1 MGAGAPSANRVG
13 RAFLRREARIRVR
26 NFDMVGSLSSRARRR
41 ILYSASSLALLAVSN
56 APALAQN
63 DNTSQAPPAAAT
75 PQPPAATPAPSS
87 PTTTQAPQEESIT
100 PAPQQTPA
108 PAAPQ
113 QATGG
118 NVLPETRVVA
128 PVERRRP
135 RTPPPRVVTN
145 QPPAPTQAQ
154 VVAQQNQ
161 AFDTARQNILAPVGA
176 TSYQV
181 SHQAIEALP
190 QGNNSTLDK
199 VLLQFPGVTQ
209 DSAASGEL
217 HVRNEHANIQYLING
232 IMLPDG
238 VGAFGQ
244 ILDTGIV
251 GSLTLL
257 TGALPAQYGLRTA
270 GVLDIQ
276 TRTDAFNNTGRIS
289 VYGGSH
295 GTITPSFE
303 WGGTVGQTQYFVSG
317 RFLQNNLGIEN
328 PTPANEAIH
337 DRTSQEKGF
346 AYVSTVLDPT
356 SRLTYIGGVSNS
368 TFQIPNRPD
377 QTPNFTAF
385 GLSDFNSAFLN
396 EHQNEYNQFNVVAY
410 QKSAEDIDYQIS
422 YFNRYSQLHFYPDPV
437 GDLVFN
443 GVASDVYRQS
453 VINGIQEDTAWRVGY
468 AHTLRFGFSV
478 SAERSL
484 VTNISTVLP
493 FDAPATIF
501 DSSSKTGWLI
511 GTYLQDEW
519 RINNQLTLNAG
530 LRFDQMYQYVDAN
543 QLSPRLSLTWK
554 PYDGT
559 TFHAGYARDFT
570 PPQQV
575 IAAPTNLALVT
586 PPTAPG
592 NTLTPEVPL
601 NSPVLPERSHV
612 FDVGVV
618 QKIYP
623 VPGLEVGI
631 DGYYKIARDLLD
643 DGQFGAAYVLNGFNY
658 ERGENIGLELK
669 STYTNGN
676 FRAWGNVAWAKQI
689 ATNIVSNQF
698 LFGAD
703 ELAYIANHYI
713 YTDHAQQLTASAGA
727 SYLWNGT
734 RFSASMIYGSGLRSG
749 FANTDH
755 LPSYTQVNV
764 GLSHDFN
771 FVAPNK
777 PTTVRFDVVN
787 LFDKIYEIRDGS
799 GIGVFAP
806 QFGPR
811 RGFYVGITQKL

>member
-1 MGAGAPSANRVG
+1 MTLS
-13 RAFLRREARIRVR
+13 VR
-26 NFDMVGSLSSRARRR
+26 TTLLLSS
-41 ILYSASSLALLAVSN
+41 SASLLLGLGGAAMSQTA
-56 APALAQN
+56 APAGGGSTALPKIEVIEPRRA
-63 DNTSQAPPAAAT
+63 
-75 PQPPAATPAPSS
+75 QPP
-87 PTTTQAPQEESIT
+87 
-100 PAPQQTPA
+100 
-108 PAAPQ
+108 
-113 QATGG
+113 
-118 NVLPETRVVA
+118 
-128 PVERRRP
+128 RRP
-135 RTPPPRVVTN
+135 RTRVTTGQRRETPAAPPP
-145 QPPAPTQAQ
+145 PTEAQ
-154 VVAQQNQ
+154 VVTGKNDK
-161 AFDTARQNILAPVGA
+161 FDEVRQNIVAPIGA
-176 TSYQV
+176 TSYRIN
-181 SHQAIEALP
+181 HQAIEALP
-190 QGNNSTLDK
+190 QGSNASLDK

-217 HVRNEHANIQYLING
+217 HVRNEHANIQYRING

-251 GSLTLL
+251 GSLALL

-276 TRTDAFNNTGRIS
+276 TKADAFNSSGSVS

-303 WGGTVGQTQYFVSG
+303 YGGTVGQTQYFVSG
-317 RFLQNNLGIEN
+317 RYFGSNLGIEN

-337 DRTSQEKGF
+337 DHTSQEKGF
-346 AYVSTVLDPT
+346 LYLSTVIDPT
-356 SRLTYIGGVSNS
+356 SRLTFMSGVSNS
-368 TFQIPNRPD
+368 TFQIPNNPG

-385 GLSDFNSAFLN
+385 GVSNFDSSRLN
-396 EHQNEYNQFNVVAY
+396 EHQNEFNQFNVVAY
-410 QKSAEDIDYQIS
+410 QTSNGEFDTQTS
-422 YFNRYSQLHFYPDPV
+422 YFNRYSQLHFYPDPI

-443 GVASDVYRQS
+443 GVSSDVYRQS
-453 VINGIQEDTAWRVGY
+453 VVNGIQQDTAWRVGY

-478 SAERSL
+478 SGERSL
-484 VTNISTVLP
+484 VNNFSTVLP
-493 FDAPATIF
+493 IDDMGNPVDAPFSIF
-501 DSSSKTGWLI
+501 DSSAKTGWLI

-559 TFHAGYARDFT
+559 TFHAGYARNFT

-586 PPTAPG
+586 PPAVPA
-592 NTLTPEVPL
+592 NTQTPEVPL

-623 VPGLEVGI
+623 VPGLEVGV

-658 ERGENIGLELK
+658 ERGENIGLEFK
-669 STYTNGN
+669 TTYNNGN

-698 LFGAD
+698 LFAQD
-703 ELAYIANHYI
+703 EINYIATHYI
-713 YTDHAQQLTASAGA
+713 YTDHAQVLTASAGA

-755 LPSYTQVNV
+755 LPSYTQVNAGV
-764 GLSHDFN
+764 SREFLFPGWT
-771 FVAPNK
+771 K
-777 PTTVRFDVVN
+777 PTTLRFDVVN

-811 RGFYVGITQKL
+811 RGFFVGISQKI

>member
-1 MGAGAPSANRVG
+1 MTNPAMALPGSGQMKLSVRTTLFLSSSASLLLGLGGPALSQTAAPAGGGTTALPKIEVVAPRRVQPPRRPKTRVTTG
-13 RAFLRREARIRVR
+13 QRRE
-26 NFDMVGSLSSRARRR
+26 
-41 ILYSASSLALLAVSN
+41 
-56 APALAQN
+56 
-63 DNTSQAPPAAAT
+63 T
-75 PQPPAATPAPSS
+75 
-87 PTTTQAPQEESIT
+87 
-100 PAPQQTPA
+100 
-108 PAAPQ
+108 PAAPPQ
-113 QATGG
+113 T
-118 NVLPETRVVA
+118 E
-128 PVERRRP
+128 
-135 RTPPPRVVTN
+135 
-145 QPPAPTQAQ
+145 AQ
-154 VVAQQNQ
+154 VVAGKNEK
-161 AFDTARQNILAPVGA
+161 FDEARRNILAPIGA
-176 TSYQV
+176 TSYEIN
-181 SHQAIEALP
+181 HQAIEALP
-190 QGNNSTLDK
+190 QGDNTSLDK
-199 VLLQFPGVTQ
+199 VLLQAPGVTQ

-217 HVRNEHANIQYLING
+217 HVRNEHGNIQYRING

-251 GSLTLL
+251 GSLALL
-257 TGALPAQYGLRTA
+257 TGALPAQYGLRTS
-270 GVLDIQ
+270 GVVDIQ
-276 TRTDAFNNTGRIS
+276 TKSDAFNNSGSVS

-295 GTITPSFE
+295 GTITTSLE
-303 WGGTVGQTQYFVSG
+303 YGGTVGQTQYFVSG
-317 RFLQNNLGIEN
+317 RYFGSNLGIEN

-346 AYVSTVLDPT
+346 LYLSTVIDPT
-356 SRLTYIGGVSNS
+356 SRLTFMSGVSNS
-368 TFQIPNRPD
+368 TFQIPNNPG
-377 QTPNFTAF
+377 QTPNFNAAGVSNF
-385 GLSDFNSAFLN
+385 DSASLN
-396 EHQNEYNQFNVVAY
+396 EHQNEFNQFNVLAY
-410 QKSAEDIDYQIS
+410 QKSVDDVDLQLS
-422 YFNRYSQLHFYPDPV
+422 YFNRYSQLHFFPDPT

-443 GVASDVYRQS
+443 GVSSNVYRQS
-453 VINGIQEDTAWRVGY
+453 FVNGIQEDTAWRVGF

-493 FDAPATIF
+493 VDPATGNQVDPVTGDPFGPPFTVF

-543 QLSPRLSLTWK
+543 QLSPRISLTWK

-559 TFHAGYARDFT
+559 TFHAGYARNFT
-570 PPQQV
+570 PPPQV

-586 PPTAPG
+586 PPTAPA
-592 NTLTPEVPL
+592 NTQTPEVPL

-623 VPGLEVGI
+623 VPGLEVGV

-658 ERGENIGLELK
+658 DRGENIGLELK
-669 STYTNGN
+669 STYNNGN

-703 ELAYIANHYI
+703 EIAFIATHYI
-713 YTDHAQQLTASAGA
+713 YTDHAQVLTASAGA

-755 LPSYTQVNV
+755 LPSYTQVNI
-764 GLSHDFN
+764 GLSHEFL
-771 FVAPNK
+771 FPGWTK
-777 PTTVRFDVVN
+777 PTTLRFDVVN

-811 RGFYVGITQKL
+811 RGFFVGISQKI

>member
-1 MGAGAPSANRVG
+1 MTLSLRSTLLLSSSASLLLGLGGTAMSQTAAPPGGGNTALPKIEVIEPRRAQPPRRPQTRVTTG
-13 RAFLRREARIRVR
+13 QRRE
-26 NFDMVGSLSSRARRR
+26 
-41 ILYSASSLALLAVSN
+41 
-56 APALAQN
+56 
-63 DNTSQAPPAAAT
+63 T
-75 PQPPAATPAPSS
+75 
-87 PTTTQAPQEESIT
+87 
-100 PAPQQTPA
+100 
-108 PAAPQ
+108 PAAP
-113 QATGG
+113 
-118 NVLPETRVVA
+118 
-128 PVERRRP
+128 
-135 RTPPPRVVTN
+135 PPPTE
-145 QPPAPTQAQ
+145 AQ
-154 VVAQQNQ
+154 VVAGKNDK
-161 AFDTARQNILAPVGA
+161 FDEVRQNIVAPIGA
-176 TSYQV
+176 TSYQIN
-181 SHQAIEALP
+181 HQAIEALP
-190 QGNNSTLDK
+190 QGNNATLDK

-217 HVRNEHANIQYLING
+217 HVRNEHGNIQYRING

-244 ILDTGIV
+244 IIDTGIV
-251 GSLTLL
+251 GSLALL

-276 TRTDAFNNTGRIS
+276 TKTDAFNNSGSVS

-328 PTPANEAIH
+328 PTPSNEAIH

-368 TFQIPNRPD
+368 TFQIPNNPG
-377 QTPNFTAF
+377 QTPNNTAF
-385 GLSDFNSAFLN
+385 GVSNFDSTFLN
-396 EHQNEYNQFNVVAY
+396 EHQNEFNQFNVVAY

-422 YFNRYSQLHFYPDPV
+422 YFNRYSQLHFMPDPV

-443 GVASDVYRQS
+443 GVSSDVYRQS
-453 VINGIQEDTAWRVGY
+453 YVNGIQEDTAWRVGY
-468 AHTLRFGFSV
+468 AHTLRFGFSM

-493 FDAPATIF
+493 LADPADPAAGTIDAPFSIF
-501 DSSSKTGWLI
+501 DSSSKTGWLL

-519 RINNQLTLNAG
+519 RITNQLTLNAG

-543 QLSPRLSLTWK
+543 QLSPRVSLTWK

-559 TFHAGYARDFT
+559 TFHAGYARNFT

-586 PPTAPG
+586 PPNVPA
-592 NTLTPEVPL
+592 NTQTPEVPL
-601 NSPVLPERSHV
+601 SSPVLPERSNV

-623 VPGLEVGI
+623 VPGLEVGV
-631 DGYYKIARDLLD
+631 DGYYKTARDLLD

-658 ERGENIGLELK
+658 DRGENIGLELK
-669 STYTNGN
+669 STYNNGN

-689 ATNIVSNQF
+689 ATTIVSNQF
-698 LFGAD
+698 LFAQD
-703 ELAYIANHYI
+703 EINYIATHYI
-713 YTDHAQQLTASAGA
+713 YTDHAQVLTASAGA

-755 LPSYTQVNV
+755 LPSYTQVNAGV
-764 GLSHDFN
+764 SREFLFPGWT
-771 FVAPNK
+771 K

-811 RGFYVGITQKL
+811 RGFFAGISQKI

>member
-1 MGAGAPSANRVG
+1 VNPVLSARFK
-13 RAFLRREARIRVR
+13 RYL
-26 NFDMVGSLSSRARRR
+26 L
-41 ILYSASSLALLAVSN
+41 LSASSLVLVAASGTSVFAQTPN
-56 APALAQN
+56 ASPTPPATA
-63 DNTSQAPPAAAT
+63 APPEAK
-75 PQPPAATPAPSS
+75 
-87 PTTTQAPQEESIT
+87 
-100 PAPQQTPA
+100 
-108 PAAPQ
+108 
-113 QATGG
+113 GG
-118 NVLPETRVVA
+118 NILPETRVVA
-128 PVERRRP
+128 PAERQRP
-135 RTPPPRVVTN
+135 RTPPPRQVATR
-145 QPPAPTQAQ
+145 QPPAATRTQPTVSTPAQTQAQ
-154 VVAQQNQ
+154 VVNQQNQ
-161 AFDTARQNILAPVGA
+161 KLDAARQAILSPVGA
-176 TSYQV
+176 TSHEV
-181 SHQAIEALP
+181 SHQAIEAAP
-190 QGNNSTLDK
+190 QGNNATLDR
-199 VLLQFPGVTQ
+199 VLIQQFPGVTQ

-217 HVRNEHANIQYLING
+217 HVRNEHANIQYRING

-244 ILDTGIV
+244 ILDTGII
-251 GSLTLL
+251 GSLALL
-257 TGALPAQYGLRTA
+257 TGALPAQYGQRTA

-276 TRTDAFNNTGRIS
+276 TKADAFNNTGSVS

-317 RFLQNNLGIEN
+317 RFFQSNLGIEN
-328 PTPANEAIH
+328 PTPSNEAIH

-368 TFQIPNRPD
+368 SFQIPNNPG

-385 GLSDFNSAFLN
+385 GVSNFDSTFLN

-422 YFNRYSQLHFYPDPV
+422 YFNRYSQLHFFPDPI

-453 VINGIQEDTAWRVGY
+453 VINGIQEDTAWRIGY

-478 SAERSL
+478 SGERSL
-484 VTNISTVLP
+484 VNNISTVLP
-493 FDAPATIF
+493 VDGMGNPVDAPPFSIF
-501 DSSSKTGWLI
+501 DTSAKTGWLI

-519 RINNQLTLNAG
+519 RITNQLTLNAG

-559 TFHAGYARDFT
+559 TFHAGYARNFT

-575 IAAPTNLALVT
+575 IAAPTNLALVQGT
-586 PPTAPG
+586 TQQ
-592 NTLTPEVPL
+592 PEVQL
-601 NSPVLPERSHV
+601 NSPLLPERSHV

-623 VPGLEVGI
+623 IPGLEVGV

-658 ERGENIGLELK
+658 DRGENIGLELK
-669 STYTNGN
+669 STYNNGN
-676 FRAWGNVAWAKQI
+676 FRAWANVAWAKQI
-689 ATNIVSNQF
+689 ATNVVSNQF
-698 LFGAD
+698 LFAQD
-703 ELAYIANHYI
+703 EINYIATHYI
-713 YTDHAQQLTASAGA
+713 YTDHAQVLTANAGA

-749 FANTDH
+749 FANIDH
-755 LPSYTQVNV
+755 LPSYTQVNMGV
-764 GLSHDFN
+764 SHDFN
-771 FVAPNK
+771 IVAPNK

-787 LFDKIYEIRDGS
+787 VFDKIYEIRDGS

-811 RGFYVGITQKL
+811 RGFFAGVSQKL

>member
-1 MGAGAPSANRVG
+1 MLCGGG
-13 RAFLRREARIRVR
+13 T
-26 NFDMVGSLSSRARRR
+26 
-41 ILYSASSLALLAVSN
+41 AVSQT
-56 APALAQN
+56 L
-63 DNTSQAPPAAAT
+63 AAAEN
-75 PQPPAATPAPSS
+75 S
-87 PTTTQAPQEESIT
+87 PTTLPQIEVIAPR
-100 PAPQQTPA
+100 
-108 PAAPQ
+108 
-113 QATGG
+113 
-118 NVLPETRVVA
+118 RVQ
-128 PVERRRP
+128 PPRRP
-135 RTPPPRVVTN
+135 RTRVTTGQHRETPAAPPQTE
-145 QPPAPTQAQ
+145 AQA
-154 VVAQQNQ
+154 VAGQNNKL
-161 AFDTARQNILAPVGA
+161 DEARQNIVAPVGA
-176 TSYQV
+176 NSTQIN
-181 SHQAIEALP
+181 HQAIEALP
-190 QGNNSTLDK
+190 QGNNTPLDK
-199 VLLQFPGVTQ
+199 VLLQLPGVTQ

-217 HVRNEHANIQYLING
+217 HVRNEHANLQYRING

-238 VGAFGQ
+238 VGGFGQ

-251 GSLTLL
+251 GSLALL

-276 TRTDAFNNTGRIS
+276 TKADAFSNSGS
-289 VYGGSH
+289 VSLYGGSH

-303 WGGTVGQTQYFVSG
+303 YGGTVGQTQYFVSG
-317 RFLQNNLGIEN
+317 RYLQNNLGIEN
-328 PTPANEAIH
+328 PTPSNEAIH

-346 AYVSTVLDPT
+346 AYLSTVLDPT
-356 SRLTYIGGVSNS
+356 SRLTFISGVSNA
-368 TFQIPNRPD
+368 TYQIPNNPG
-377 QTPNFTAF
+377 QTPNFNAAGVTTF
-385 GLSDFNSAFLN
+385 DSALLN
-396 EHQNEYNQFNVVAY
+396 EHQNEFNQFNVVAY
-410 QKSAEDIDYQIS
+410 QKSVDDIDLQLS
-422 YFNRYSQLHFYPDPV
+422 YFNRYSQLHFFPDPT

-443 GVASDVYRQS
+443 GVSSNVYRQS
-453 VINGIQEDTAWRVGY
+453 FVNGIQEDTAWRIGF

-493 FDAPATIF
+493 VDPATGNQTDPVTGDPFGPPFTVF

-519 RINNQLTLNAG
+519 RITNQLTLNAG
-530 LRFDQMYQYVDAN
+530 LRFDQMVQYVDAN
-543 QLSPRLSLTWK
+543 QLSPRISLTWK

-559 TFHAGYARDFT
+559 TFHAGYARNFT
-570 PPQQV
+570 PPPQV

-586 PPTAPG
+586 PPAAPA
-592 NTLTPEVPL
+592 NTQTPEVPV

-612 FDVGVV
+612 FDAGVV

-623 VPGLEVGI
+623 VPGLEVGV

-658 ERGENIGLELK
+658 ERGENIGIELK

-676 FRAWGNVAWAKQI
+676 FRAYGNLAWAKQI

-698 LFGAD
+698 LFGQD
-703 ELAYIANHYI
+703 EINYIATHYI
-713 YTDHAQQLTASAGA
+713 YTDHAQVLTASAGA

-764 GLSHDFN
+764 GISREYLLPGST
-771 FVAPNK
+771 K
-777 PTTVRFDVVN
+777 PTTLRFDVVN
-787 LFDKIYEIRDGS
+787 LFDSIYEIRDGS

-811 RGFYVGITQKL
+811 RGFFVGISQKL

>member
-1 MGAGAPSANRVG
+1 MTLV
-13 RAFLRREARIRVR
+13 AR
-26 NFDMVGSLSSRARRR
+26 NTLLLWS
-41 ILYSASSLALLAVSN
+41 SASLLLGLPGN
-56 APALAQN
+56 AS
-63 DNTSQAPPAAAT
+63 SQT
-75 PQPPAATPAPSS
+75 
-87 PTTTQAPQEESIT
+87 
-100 PAPQQTPA
+100 A
-108 PAAPQ
+108 PAA
-113 QATGG
+113 GG
-118 NVLPETRVVA
+118 SVTTLPGITVVA
-128 PVERRRP
+128 PRRVQPPRRP
-135 RTPPPRVVTN
+135 TVRVVTGKRREIP
-145 QPPAPTQAQ
+145 QAAPPPTETQILAGK
-154 VVAQQNQ
+154 NET
-161 AFDTARQNILAPVGA
+161 FDQARQNIMASTGA
-176 TSYQV
+176 TSHQIN
-181 SHQAIEALP
+181 HQAIEALP
-190 QGNNSTLDK
+190 QGNNASLDK

-217 HVRNEHANIQYLING
+217 HVRNEHANIQYRVNG

-251 GSLTLL
+251 GSLALL

-276 TRTDAFNNTGRIS
+276 TKSDAFNNSGS
-289 VYGGSH
+289 VGVYGGSH

-303 WGGTVGQTQYFVSG
+303 YGGTVGQTQYFASG
-317 RFLQNNLGIEN
+317 RFLHNNLGIEN
-328 PTPANEAIH
+328 PTSSREAIH

-346 AYVSTVLDPT
+346 FYLSTVLDPT
-356 SRLTYIGGVSNS
+356 SRLTFMSGVSNS
-368 TFQIPNRPD
+368 TFQIPNNPG
-377 QTPNFTAF
+377 QTSNFTAF
-385 GLSDFNSAFLN
+385 GVSNFNSAFLN
-396 EHQNEYNQFNVVAY
+396 EHQNEFNQFNVAAY
-410 QKSAEDIDYQIS
+410 QKSIDDIDLQVS
-422 YFNRYSQLHFYPDPV
+422 YFNRYSQLHFMPDPI

-453 VINGIQEDTAWRVGY
+453 FVNGIQEGTAWRVGY
-468 AHTLRFGFSV
+468 AHTLRFGFSA

-484 VTNISTVLP
+484 VNNASAVLP
-493 FDAPATIF
+493 LVDPSDPTAGTIDAPFSIF

-511 GTYLQDEW
+511 GSYLQDEW
-519 RINNQLTLNAG
+519 KITNQVTLNAG
-530 LRFDQMYQYVDAN
+530 LRFDQMYQYVNAN
-543 QLSPRLSLTWK
+543 QLSPRVSVTWK

-559 TFHAGYARDFT
+559 TFHAGYARNFT

-586 PPTAPG
+586 PPAVPA
-592 NTLTPEVPL
+592 NTQTPEVAL

-623 VPGLEVGI
+623 VPGLEVGV

-658 ERGENIGLELK
+658 DRGENIGLELK

-676 FRAWGNVAWAKQI
+676 FRAYGNIAWAKQI

-698 LFGAD
+698 LFGQD
-703 ELAYIANHYI
+703 ELNYIATHYI
-713 YTDHAQQLTASAGA
+713 YTDHAQVLTASAGA

-764 GLSHDFN
+764 GISHEYLF
-771 FVAPNK
+771 PGWTK
-777 PTTVRFDVVN
+777 PTTLRFDVVN
-787 LFDKIYEIRDGS
+787 LFDSIYEIRDGS

-811 RGFYVGITQKL
+811 RGFFVSVSQKL